1 MRKPE
6 FSFLTT
12 KEIKPEGWL
21 RRQLEIQAE
30 GLSGHL
36 DLIWPD
42 IRDSKWIGGDKDGW
56 ERVPYWL
63 DGFIPLAYLLD
74 DEELKQRAK
83 KYVDAIVDR
92 QQEDGWI
99 CPCEEEERETYDIW
113 PAFLICKVLVLYYE
127 CSGDERIEDVV
138 YRAMY
143 QMLQHI
149 VAHTIFNWAATRWY
163 EALIPLFWLYE
174 RRPETWM
181 LDLAHLLD
189 AEGVDF
195 EKIYQY
201 FDFARPKKEKY
212 WTQINHVVNTAMAL
226 KSRALMSRITGE
238 YPDLFARQMYATV
251 MKDNSMVTGHFTGDE
266 CLSGDLPIQGSEC
279 CSVTEAMYSYEI
291 LLAESGN
298 TFWGDLLEKLTFNA
312 LPATTTP
319 DMWTHQYVQM
329 TNQIFAGRIL
339 DEAVPFNSNSGE
351 ANMFGLEPNF
361 GCCTANFNQG
371 WPKYALS
378 VVMES
383 DKGLAVQV
391 LAPVKVQVEKDGVP
405 VTLRIDTQYPFK
417 DGGVLEIETES
428 PVEMELAIRIPG
440 FVKEAWIDGKKAVAG
455 SYVRIWKRWDGKT
468 TIPVKYEFE
477 MVFVSRPN
485 ELRAV
490 VCGPLV
496 FALPIEARVEK
507 LEYIR
512 DGVERK
518 APYCDY
524 EMSPVSDWNYGFCSD
539 EFELIQGEIGEYPF
553 SVEHPPVK
561 LRTKMV
567 KVLWKEKNG
576 ICAVVPEGRTAL
588 GEAEDKELQPYGCT
602 NLRMTEMPWV
612 HK

>member
-6 FSFLTT
+6 CSFLTT

-74 DEELKQRAK
+74 NEELKKRAK

-127 CSGDERIEDVV
+127 CTGDERIEDVV

-149 VAHTIFNWAATRWY
+149 AVHTIFNWAATRWY
-163 EALIPLFWLYE
+163 EALIPLLWLYE
-174 RRPETWM
+174 RRPEPWM

-189 AEGVDF
+189 AEGTDF
-195 EKIYQY
+195 EKIYLH
-201 FDFARPKKEKY
+201 FDFARPKAGKY

-226 KSRALMSRITGE
+226 KSRALMSRITEE
-238 YPDLFARQMYATV
+238 YPDLFARQMYAVV

-298 TFWGDLLEKLTFNA
+298 PFWGDLLEKLTFNA

-319 DMWTHQYVQM
+319 DMWAHQYVQM
-329 TNQIFAGRIL
+329 TNQIFAGRIP

-391 LAPVKVQVEKDGVP
+391 LAPVQVHVEKDGVP
-405 VTLRIDTQYPFK
+405 VTLCIDTQYPFK
-417 DGGVLEIETES
+417 DEGILEIETES

-440 FVKEAWIDGKKAVAG
+440 FVKEAWIDGEKAVAG
-455 SYVRIWKRWDGKT
+455 SYVRIWRSWEGKT
-468 TIPVKYEFE
+468 TIPVKYEFDT
-477 MVFVSRPN
+477 VFVNRPN
-485 ELRAV
+485 ELQAV
-490 VCGPLV
+490 VRGPLV

-524 EMSPVSDWNYGFCSD
+524 EMFPVSDWNYGFCAD
-539 EFELIQGEIGEYPF
+539 EFERVRDEIGEYPF

-561 LRTKMV
+561 LRTKMA
-567 KVLWKEKNG
+567 KVLWKEENR
-576 ICAVVPEGRTAL
+576 ICSAVPEGRTAL
-588 GEAEDKELQPYGCT
+588 GEAEEKELQPYGCT
-602 NLRMTEMPWV
+602 NLRMTEMPRV
-612 HK
+612 QK

>member
-143 QMLQHI
+143 QLLQHI
-149 VAHTIFNWAATRWY
+149 AAHTIFNWAATRWY

-174 RRPETWM
+174 RRPEPWM

-195 EKIYQY
+195 EKIYQH
-201 FDFARPKKEKY
+201 FDFERPKKGKY

-226 KSRALMSRITGE
+226 KSSALMSRITGE

-319 DMWTHQYVQM
+319 DMWAHQYVQM
-329 TNQIFAGRIL
+329 TNQIFAGRIP
-339 DEAVPFNSNSGE
+339 DEAVPFSSNSGE

-391 LAPVKVQVEKDGVP
+391 LAPVQVQAEKDGVP
-405 VTLRIDTQYPFK
+405 VTLRIDIQYPFK
-417 DGGVLEIETES
+417 DEGSLEIETEA
-428 PVEMELAIRIPG
+428 PVEMELAIRVPG
-440 FVKEAWIDGKKAVAG
+440 FVKAAWIDGKKAVAG
-455 SYVRIWKRWDGKT
+455 SYVRIWKRWDRKT
-468 TIPVKYEFE
+468 TIPVRYEFE
-477 MVFVSRPN
+477 TVFVNRPN
-485 ELRAV
+485 ELQAV
-490 VCGPLV
+490 VRGPLV

-524 EMSPVSDWNYGFCSD
+524 EMSPVSNWNYGFCSD
-539 EFELIQGEIGEYPF
+539 ELELIQGEIGEYPF

-561 LRTKMV
+561 LRTKMA